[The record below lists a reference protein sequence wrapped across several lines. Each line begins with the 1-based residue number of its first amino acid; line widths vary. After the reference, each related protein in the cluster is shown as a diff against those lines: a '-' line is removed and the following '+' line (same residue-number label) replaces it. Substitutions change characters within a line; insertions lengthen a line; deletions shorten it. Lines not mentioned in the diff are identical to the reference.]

1 MIQYRGICKPI
12 DTRLQMISATP
23 PSFIHTLPLLQSDPV
38 FLQLDTKNETV
49 TQKTQLHYVYNKTT
63 KCLEMKYAVNDFSEN
78 STIHPDKKSPE
89 NNVEITI
96 QIKKIKSP
104 N

>member
-1 MIQYRGICKPI
+1 MNRRTMIQYRGICKEINPCLH
-12 DTRLQMISATP
+12 TSPRLQTDPIV
-23 PSFIHTLPLLQSDPV
+23 LP
-38 FLQLDTKNETV
+38 LDTKNTIV
-49 TQKTQLHYVYNKTT
+49 TQKTRLHYVYNKITN
-63 KCLEMKYAVNDFSEN
+63 CLEMKHAVTDFSEC

-96 QIKKIKSP
+96 HIKKLKSP